1 MIIAVLE
8 DKITRLKAV
17 ETILSSNL
25 DEVSSD
31 EEKVESM
38 KDYFDKEREGLLK
51 QVEAFK
57 GQSEGTRIIKEL
69 LKHANIMKDDGEE
82 EETLKDLLTKNTNFL
97 SMIHTR
103 LEEIAPEKQ

>member
-31 EEKVESM
+31 
-38 KDYFDKEREGLLK
+38 
-51 QVEAFK
+51 
-57 GQSEGTRIIKEL
+57 
-69 LKHANIMKDDGEE
+69 
-82 EETLKDLLTKNTNFL
+82 
-97 SMIHTR
+97 
-103 LEEIAPEKQ
+103 